1 MNSSEYFAAFLH
13 AVGIERAYTLSGG
26 MIAPLLDAIGE
37 HPQLKFVAVSH
48 EQSAAFAA
56 ETEGQLG
63 NKPGVAIGCMYR
75 KPQKPH
81 DFAKFPV
88 KFPVSRE
95 NGQSRGPSALLRQ
108 PISPVFPDI

>member
-63 NKPGVAIGCMYR
+63 NKPGVAIGTSELVIGDLMCGR
-75 KPQKPH
+75 RSGLGLSCKG
-81 DFAKFPV
+81 
-88 KFPVSRE
+88 E
-95 NGQSRGPSALLRQ
+95 
-108 PISPVFPDI
+108 